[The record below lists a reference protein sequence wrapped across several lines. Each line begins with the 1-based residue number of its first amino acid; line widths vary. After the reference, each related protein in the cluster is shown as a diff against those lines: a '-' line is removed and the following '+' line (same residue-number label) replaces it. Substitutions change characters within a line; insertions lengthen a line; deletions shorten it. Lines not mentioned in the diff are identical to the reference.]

1 MCRAGIMNGLLNP
14 GEEKH
19 AKHTLS
25 QLACLSALSVRTSEK
40 EEENFTASRQ
50 TGRLLLLLLLPS
62 ASPSLLSLPPALDT
76 EALAGVSKTI
86 GGSSFAGIRR
96 SLPLSLPSVCSDGA
110 SIIRAAEDSFT
121 SLRPRPLCYISIFLD
136 CCSVGSAAVFV
147 TRVGIMYKIR
157 KTIEVKEE
165 KKRCEGLGAAG
176 SLRFES

>member
-1 MCRAGIMNGLLNP
+1 MNGLLNP
-14 GEEKH
+14 GEEKR

-25 QLACLSALSVRTSEK
+25 RLACLSALSVRTSERK
-40 EEENFTASRQ
+40 EENFTASRQ

-62 ASPSLLSLPPALDT
+62 ASPSLLSLPPAMDT

-96 SLPLSLPSVCSDGA
+96 SLPLSLSLPSVCSDGA
-110 SIIRAAEDSFT
+110 SIIWAAEDSFT

-147 TRVGIMYKIR
+147 TRVGMMYKIK
-157 KTIEVKEE
+157 KTI
-165 KKRCEGLGAAG
+165 
-176 SLRFES
+176 